1 MELGAAGRALYLLET
16 LSRVRSANLETLS
29 READLPKATA
39 LRLLTTLVEHGYVS
53 RDSSDQYSLTLKMF
67 TVGSRALGSV
77 ELLDV
82 ANPVAGRLRD
92 KTGET
97 VHIGILEENR
107 AVYVLKRESLYTIRM
122 NSRVGRSIP
131 LYCSAIGKCLLASMT
146 NEKIRAIV
154 KEEGLKRYTSK
165 TICNIEDLL
174 SEVENVRSQGYAFDD
189 EEHEEGVFCVAA
201 PIKDTYGDTVAAM
214 SLSTP
219 TFRLDRT
226 QIDAIVKN
234 VCASCN
240 EISTILGYISE

>member
-1 MELGAAGRALYLLET
+1 MELGAAGRALCLLET

-53 RDSSDQYSLTLKMF
+53 RDSFDQYSLTLKMF

-154 KEEGLKRYTSK
+154 KDQGLKSYTSK
-165 TICNIEDLL
+165 TICSIEDLL

>member
-1 MELGAAGRALYLLET
+1 MELGAAARALYLLET

-131 LYCSAIGKCLLASMT
+131 LHCSAIGKCLLASMT
-146 NEKIRAIV
+146 DDQIRKIAA
-154 KEEGLKRYTSK
+154 EEGLKRYTSR
-165 TICNIEDLL
+165 TICSVEELL
-174 SEVENVRSQGYAFDD
+174 GEVAKVRQQGYAFDD
-189 EEHEEGVFCVAA
+189 GEHEEGIFCVAA

-219 TFRLDRT
+219 TFRLDR
-226 QIDAIVKN
+226 QGIDAIVKN

-240 EISTILGYISE
+240 EISTIMGYIYE